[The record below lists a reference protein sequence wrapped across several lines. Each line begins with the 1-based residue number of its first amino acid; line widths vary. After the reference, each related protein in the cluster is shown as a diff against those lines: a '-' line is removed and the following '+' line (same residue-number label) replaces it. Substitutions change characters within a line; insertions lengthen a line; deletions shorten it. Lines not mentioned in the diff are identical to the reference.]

1 MGHRIDHFR
10 RAQDHVFDEAIQEIL
25 SGKKTRKV
33 V

>member
-1 MGHRIDHFR
+1 MGYRIDHFR
-10 RAQDHVFDEAIQEIL
+10 RAQDHVLEQAIQEIL